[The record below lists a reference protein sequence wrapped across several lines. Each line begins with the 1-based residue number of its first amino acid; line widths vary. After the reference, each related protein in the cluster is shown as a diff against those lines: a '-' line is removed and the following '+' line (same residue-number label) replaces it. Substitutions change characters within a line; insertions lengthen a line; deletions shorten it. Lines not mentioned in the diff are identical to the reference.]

1 MKLSVAMCTYN
12 GVQDIRKQLESIIN
26 QLLNVDEIIVCD
38 DGSTDN
44 TLVVVYEF
52 ANLYTNIKWHIEQNS
67 HSLGV
72 KKNFEK
78 AINLCSEDII
88 FLADQDDVWRN
99 DKTKVIVD
107 FLEQNPKVNVVFTD
121 ADFIG
126 TEGELL
132 TRHSLL
138 DAACLLPN
146 MRYWVK
152 CLRFEIFAECNRAT
166 GATMAFRRS
175 FISQFMPISD
185 HIGLHDEQIA
195 MAAIV
200 NDSIG
205 LIPEKL
211 ISYRLHASNVVGIP
225 KYNWIYTNRAC
236 PDLLDLIVVPR
247 YKEDYV
253 RFKDMRVTFYKLRS
267 LNTRSLAFKLK
278 LTLLWPFYL
287 FLYRRYWWHFFLFD
301 VFPSLRLKLCK
312 HSKI

>member
-12 GVQDIRKQLESIIN
+12 GALYVRKQLESIIN
-26 QLLNVDEIIVCD
+26 QFLNVDEIIVCD
-38 DGSTDN
+38 DGSTDD
-44 TLVVVYEF
+44 TLTVVYDV
-52 ANLYTNIKWHIEQNS
+52 AHLYTKIKWCIEQNS

-78 AINLCSEDII
+78 AINLCSGDII

-107 FLEQNPKVNVVFTD
+107 FLEQNPKVDVVFTD
-121 ADFIG
+121 AELIG
-126 TEGELL
+126 AEGELL
-132 TRHSLL
+132 TTYSLL
-138 DAACLLPN
+138 DSVCLLPN

-175 FISQFMPISD
+175 FIPKFMPINV
-185 HIGLHDEQIA
+185 HGGLHDEQIA

-211 ISYRLHASNVVGIP
+211 LSYRLHASNVVGIP

-236 PDLLDLIVVPR
+236 PDLLDLIVAPR
-247 YKEDYV
+247 YIKDTYWH
-253 RFKDMRVTFYKLRS
+253 FKNMRVNFYKLRS
-267 LNTRSLAFKLK
+267 LNSRSLAFKLK
-278 LTLLWPFYL
+278 LILMWPLYLL
-287 FLYRRYWWHFFLFD
+287 LYRRYWWHFFFFD
-301 VFPSLRLKLCK
+301 VCPSLRLKLCK
-312 HSKI
+312 HS